1 MKRKSKKQREVIA
14 MSLPKKDVRAK
25 VLPEAH
31 VILQMHAIARGES
44 MEKVVS
50 DILNAACLGIGYTEK
65 IAAERM
71 HRLGLLGRV
80 GETREQ

>member
-1 MKRKSKKQREVIA
+1 

-44 MEKVVS
+44 MEKVAS
-50 DILNAACLGIGYTEK
+50 DILNTACLGVGYTERL
-65 IAAERM
+65 AAERM
-71 HRLGLLGRV
+71 QRLGLLGKFGDGRDV
-80 GETREQ
+80 